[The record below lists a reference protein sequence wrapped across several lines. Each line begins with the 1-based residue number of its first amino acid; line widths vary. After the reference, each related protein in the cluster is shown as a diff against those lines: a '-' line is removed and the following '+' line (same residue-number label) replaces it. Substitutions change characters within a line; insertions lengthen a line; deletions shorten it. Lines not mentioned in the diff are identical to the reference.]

1 MKGVRLL
8 IFQIGATLLDA
19 CVLSV
24 VEKQDTYGYALTQT
38 LRDWLGVSESTLY
51 PVLRRLQKENCLSTY
66 DVPHQGRNRRYYKIT
81 DVGSSMAVK
90 YREAWKDY
98 RGRLDGLIL
107 GGGQVG

>member
-1 MKGVRLL
+1 L

-24 VEKQDTYGYALTQT
+24 VGKQDTYGYALTQT
-38 LRDWLGVSESTLY
+38 LRDELGVSESTLY

-81 DVGSSMAVK
+81 EAGNRKADG
-90 YREAWKDY
+90 YREAWRDY
-98 RGRLDGLIL
+98 RNRIDALIL
-107 GGGQVG
+107 GGEQVG